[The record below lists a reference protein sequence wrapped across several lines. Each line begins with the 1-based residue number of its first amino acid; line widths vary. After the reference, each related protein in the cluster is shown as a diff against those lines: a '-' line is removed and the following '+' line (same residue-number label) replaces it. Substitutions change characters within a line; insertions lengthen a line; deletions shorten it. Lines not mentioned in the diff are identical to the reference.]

1 MNTANIISYFIVAL
15 LRSDLWNEETGNN
28 KRKKKPSEQ
37 NWSEKIQL
45 IQDLIPLQP

>member
-28 KRKKKPSEQ
+28 KRKKKRP
-37 NWSEKIQL
+37 NKIGVRKFN
-45 IQDLIPLQP
+45 